1 MNFRKSSISL
11 TFLLLAWGSLFAQL
25 KPQIQLNDADYDY
38 NKRLRFGFSIGLNT
52 MDFSVRSNPNPIGGE
67 LLFADVS
74 NLFPGFNVN
83 VVSDLRLLSTL
94 SLRFLP
100 GISFGERSLSFY
112 NPDGSLETMM
122 KLESSFIEMPL
133 LFKYAAKRNKNS
145 RPYIVAGANFRIDMA
160 AYKKLNIEEGVFL
173 RLIKGD
179 VYYEYGFGYDFFL
192 TYFKLSMELKM
203 STGLFNVLANDYAE
217 DGAEYFH
224 AINRMRSQV
233 IVFAFHFE

>member
-11 TFLLLAWGSLFAQL
+11 IFLLLAWSSIFAQL
-25 KPQIQLNDADYDY
+25 KPQTQLNDADYDY
-38 NKRLRFGFSIGLNT
+38 KKRIRFGFSIGLNT
-52 MDFSVRSNPNPIGGE
+52 MDFSVSSNPNPVGGE
-67 LLFADVS
+67 LLFTDVS
-74 NLFPGFNVN
+74 TLFPGFNVN

-100 GISFGERSLSFY
+100 GISFGERNLSFY

-133 LFKYAAKRNKNS
+133 LFKYAAKRSKNS
-145 RPYIVAGANFRIDMA
+145 RPYVVAGANFRIDMA

-203 STGLFNVLANDYAE
+203 SSGLFNVLANDYAE
-217 DGAEYFH
+217 DGEQYFR
-224 AINRMRSQV
+224 AINKMRSQV

>member
-1 MNFRKSSISL
+1 
-11 TFLLLAWGSLFAQL
+11 
-25 KPQIQLNDADYDY
+25 
-38 NKRLRFGFSIGLNT
+38 
-52 MDFSVRSNPNPIGGE
+52 
-67 LLFADVS
+67 
-74 NLFPGFNVN
+74 
-83 VVSDLRLLSTL
+83 
-94 SLRFLP
+94 
-100 GISFGERSLSFY
+100 
-112 NPDGSLETMM
+112 
-122 KLESSFIEMPL
+122 
-133 LFKYAAKRNKNS
+133 
-145 RPYIVAGANFRIDMA
+145 MA